1 MPLFYFHLF
10 NDQDVMDREGTD
22 LPDAGAAGAY
32 ASQLAKFEAG
42 EAVKSN
48 GRIVLSHRIDVEDK
62 DHRAVTTV
70 WFRDVVHVEQ

>member
-1 MPLFYFHLF
+1 
-10 NDQDVMDREGTD
+10 MDREGTD
-22 LPDAGAAGAY
+22 LPDAGAAGDY

>member
-32 ASQLAKFEAG
+32 ASQLAQFEAG
-42 EAVKSN
+42 ESVKSS
-48 GRIVLSHRIDVEDK
+48 GRIVLSHRIDVEDE
-62 DHRAVTTV
+62 DHCAVQTV